1 MTDVF
6 IIADNI
12 FSPLGISSADNFTQ
26 LKNSVS
32 GVKKHDDAT
41 MSEQPFY
48 AALFNKKDGLLH
60 DDTKNKYTKF
70 EKLLIASI
78 HDALQNSGVSA
89 RDKKTKI

>member
-12 FSPLGISSADNFTQ
+12 FSPLGISSAENFAQ
-26 LKNSVS
+26 LKKSVS

-48 AALFNKKDGLLH
+48 ASLFDKKDTLLN
-60 DDTKNKYTKF
+60 DDTKNKLY
-70 EKLLIASI
+70 
-78 HDALQNSGVSA
+78 
-89 RDKKTKI
+89 KI